1 MFKRLAALLLGI
13 ALIGLG
19 VFLFTAPGGSVA
31 VQWLTKLW
39 PVFLI
44 LAGLVRVFGYLID
57 RHPRSPVGGMMV
69 VAVGGILL
77 SANLRGERS
86 ILVLFGQY
94 WFFLLLAF
102 IVGRILRQYAHR
114 IEDGK
119 RVSAFSAGAIF
130 VMVLLVGGGL
140 ASNYVVKHREQLHG
154 FEFKLGQLG
163 FLGSRFDV
171 EDKAPQQFSLA
182 HDSRLLIND
191 FRGDVEISTL
201 AGSAPTARL
210 IHHIRANNQQEAD
223 QVASKI
229 QLQIVPAGLNLQFA
243 ITANAVANDFT
254 GTLVLTLPPGQ
265 IGGVEISNVNGS
277 VKLDG
282 LRGNHAI
289 RNSKELEVKN
299 NSGDVKVENP
309 QGSVELSAI
318 QGNVSVADSR
328 REVSLGEI
336 RGSMSIS
343 ANGGNIHVGESTGQ
357 VKLRAQ
363 NAQIEVQSINRDA
376 KFDDK
381 QNLVTVEDTS
391 NSRIN
396 LSEIQGN
403 ASISAERS
411 RIEAENIAGN
421 LAIKTSSQRVH
432 VNEVGGALKINAE
445 NSSIEVEEAN
455 GSAEIETTQDVTIQ
469 GFRGALTVTTTSGS
483 VNLSTEEKLAGNIK
497 ATTERGRIRISLPE
511 DSDFRLDAGSERG
524 HVRARGFDNEEAS
537 RKQRQ
542 LTLNQGTAA
551 TAPSVFLRSV
561 NGDIELQSSGLALA
575 SRETQKEK

>member
-1 MFKRLAALLLGI
+1 MFKRLATLLLGI

-31 VQWLTKLW
+31 MQWLTKLW

-69 VAVGGILL
+69 MAIGGILL
-77 SANLRGERS
+77 AANLRGDRS

-102 IVGRILRQYAHR
+102 IVGRVLRQYTHR
-114 IEDGK
+114 VEDGK
-119 RVSAFSAGAIF
+119 RVSAFSPGAIF

-163 FLGSRFDV
+163 FWGSRFDV
-171 EDKAPQQFSLA
+171 EDDTPQQFSLA

-201 AGSAPTARL
+201 AGSLPTARL

-223 QVASKI
+223 QAAGKI
-229 QLQIVPAGLNLQFA
+229 HLQISPAGVNVQFA
-243 ITANAVANDFT
+243 AIANAVASDFT

-265 IGGVEISNVNGS
+265 IGGVEISNVTGS

-282 LRGNHAI
+282 LRGNHTI

-309 QGSVELSAI
+309 QGSVELFSI

-328 REVSLGEI
+328 REVSLGKI
-336 RGSMSIS
+336 HGSMIVY
-343 ANGGNIHVGESTGQ
+343 ANGGNIHVAESTGQ

-363 NAQIEVQSINRDA
+363 DAQIEVQSITHDA
-376 KFDDK
+376 KFGEK
-381 QNLVTVEDTS
+381 ENLISIEDTT

-396 LSEIQGN
+396 LSEVEGN
-403 ASISAERS
+403 ASINAERS

-432 VNEVGGALKINAE
+432 VNEVGGALKISAE
-445 NSSIEVEEAN
+445 NSSIEVEEIN
-455 GSAEIETTQDVTIQ
+455 GAAEIETTHDVSVQ

-483 VNLSTEEKLAGNIK
+483 INLSTDEKLAGNLK
-497 ATTERGRIRISLPE
+497 ATSERGRIRIALPE
-511 DSDFRLDAGSERG
+511 DSDFKLDAGSERG
-524 HVRARGFDNEEAS
+524 HVRARGFENEEAS
-537 RKQRQ
+537 KRQRQ
-542 LTLNQGTAA
+542 LTLNQGAAA
-551 TAPSVFLRSV
+551 TAPSIFLRSV

-575 SRETQKEK
+575 SRESQKEK